1 MKCKIVAKVLYDY
14 EAQTDEEL
22 TIKEGGILLITDDT
36 DQDWWTAYERPLD
49 TFQEGRTGL
58 VPLTYVEEATPIC
71 IVNAIY
77 DYDAQTDEEITIRE
91 GDLIRIY
98 EKVDAD
104 WWFGKHDHDVGLV
117 PSTYVEEQHDSGPAP
132 IPPPAVDQA
141 DAEAQKNQLLNALGG
156 LGFKKTETKEQPSGI
171 IYGPDDIPYYA
182 FVDIDKKKKKN
193 SVKGL
198 LGVSAKEK
206 KIYFLYDTK
215 EIIYTIPIKSVK
227 KYSEKKT
234 KLTIQLESDTKEYEA
249 QHKSEVLLII
259 SQIEMAMSAPDKQ
272 PSPVAPMPSL
282 PTPTPTPPAVANPA
296 SSIAKVAI
304 ALYDYE
310 PVESGELAIVEN
322 DMLIVL
328 DNSDPDWWLVKHL
341 KKHGE
346 GLVPKTYV
354 ELQTPGVARKPQE
367 DAKEKERQELER
379 KRQEELRREEMER
392 EEERQREER
401 RRAEEQRKQEEKR
414 REEERQREEERRKE
428 EERKAAIP
436 QVPTRPKLDT
446 PSLPTRPT
454 EVPTLPTRPKV
465 EAVAVPTL
473 PTRPVANVPTIPKRP
488 EIPESRPTVPVSR
501 PKVESA
507 PEKKDFPD
515 PAKIR
520 DWTDKTG
527 KFTVKA
533 AYHGISDNKV
543 QLHKENGV
551 IIGVPFEKLDDT
563 SLDYLRSV
571 PGNEKYDFGSKLNAP
586 LPPQQKKAS
595 STNLLSPVD
604 NSAHTFNGFDWKDWL
619 VKAGVASSD
628 ASTYAQKFV
637 DQRMDSSILSDIDRD
652 ALRAMGITEGDIIR
666 IRKAANLPQISA
678 QVRAKTAQN
687 EVEAQARN
695 LQILNARGQ
704 SAKQIADD
712 EALAREL
719 QNQEYA
725 SHGRPSNVN
734 KVNPATLFEAGNLL
748 KAGNKSPTNTR
759 AATNTTSNFN
769 KPPSTQHVS
778 NAPSLGLSSNVSS
791 LANNDPWGAFSGPA
805 NPSPQTNTTSAHDPF
820 LKAKQQQ
827 EETQKTLETA
837 RLAIQK
843 ANEQAKQ
850 AAALEEQNRLAKQSE
865 LALQKAQETAKQAM
879 LIQQQ
884 AHQKLMA
891 AQQGGISQPIL
902 PMQTVPMQPLQPMP
916 MQTIN
921 PAQFAPRP
929 LVAPLIPTPSANPTP
944 GFVPTGALAGNA
956 LAGNAFNS
964 MNPTMMTPQQT
975 GIATKVTSS
984 GVVKPS
990 WSNASALTPNMTG
1003 NSGNFAQNQLGNT
1016 FSNTRSSFHQ
1026 PGFQNQM
1033 PTGPAMPMM
1042 NQPTGMMNRPM
1053 MSQPSG
1059 MGMMPQG
1066 GMMNPG
1072 MGMTQGMMNPNMG
1085 MMNQGMNPNMTG
1097 MNPNMTG
1104 MPMNN
1109 QMNPQMMSGSFNQSS
1124 MFPNQNYPNN
1134 FNQSN
1139 QGYNQYR

>member
-1 MKCKIVAKVLYDY
+1 MKCKIVARVLYDY

-22 TIKEGGILLITDDT
+22 TVKEGGILLITDDT

-49 TFQEGRTGL
+49 TFQEGRSGL

-71 IVNAIY
+71 IVNAIF
-77 DYDAQTDEEITIRE
+77 DYDAQNDEEITIHE

-117 PSTYVEEQHDSGPAP
+117 PATYVEEQNESAPAP
-132 IPPPAVDQA
+132 IPAPVVEPS
-141 DAEAQKNQLLNALGG
+141 DAAAQKNQLLNALGG
-156 LGFKKTETKEQPSGI
+156 LGFKKMETKDQPSGI

-215 EIIYTIPIKSVK
+215 EIIYSIPIKSVK

-234 KLTIQLESDTKEYEA
+234 KLTIQTDNDTKEYEA
-249 QHKSEVLLII
+249 QHKSEVLLIV
-259 SQIEMAMSAPDKQ
+259 SQIELAMSTPDKQ
-272 PSPVAPMPSL
+272 PTPATPMPSL
-282 PTPTPTPPAVANPA
+282 PTPTPTPVPAAANQP

-354 ELQTPGVARKPQE
+354 ELQTPGVTRKPQE
-367 DAKEKERQELER
+367 DTKEKERQEMER
-379 KRQEELRREEMER
+379 KRQEDL
-392 EEERQREER
+392 
-401 RRAEEQRKQEEKR
+401 R
-414 REEERQREEERRKE
+414 REEERQLEEQRIAKEKRKQEEVRKEERRKE

-436 QVPTRPKLDT
+436 QIPTRPKMDT
-446 PSLPTRPT
+446 PALPTRPV
-454 EVPTLPTRPKV
+454 EVPSLPTRPKV
-465 EAVAVPTL
+465 EAAAI
-473 PTRPVANVPTIPKRP
+473 PTRPTANIPLIPKRP
-488 EIPESRPTVPVSR
+488 DVPESRPTAPTSR
-501 PKVESA
+501 PKTESA
-507 PEKKDFPD
+507 PEKKDLPD
-515 PAKIR
+515 STKLR
-520 DWTDKTG
+520 DWTDKSG
-527 KFTVKA
+527 KFSVKA

-551 IIGVPFEKLDDT
+551 IIGVPFDKLDDA
-563 SLDYLRSV
+563 SLDYLRSI
-571 PGNEKYDFGSKLNAP
+571 PGNNKYDFGTKLNVP
-586 LPPQQKKAS
+586 LPPQQKRGS
-595 STNLLSPVD
+595 STNMLSPVD
-604 NSAHTFNGFDWKDWL
+604 NSAHTFNGFDWKEWL

-628 ASTYAQKFV
+628 ASNYAQKFV

-678 QVRAKTAQN
+678 QVRAKTVQN
-687 EVEAQARN
+687 EAEAQARN
-695 LQILNARGQ
+695 LQMLNARGQ
-704 SAKQIADD
+704 SARQIADD

-719 QNQEYA
+719 QNQEYV
-725 SHGRPSNVN
+725 SQSRPSNVN

-748 KAGNKSPTNTR
+748 KAGNRSPTVNRSAVNADTG
-759 AATNTTSNFN
+759 FN
-769 KPPSTQHVS
+769 KPPSTQQVS
-778 NAPSLGLSSNVSS
+778 NSQSLGLSANKSAV
-791 LANNDPWGAFSGPA
+791 NNDPWGAFSGAA
-805 NPSPQTNTTSAHDPF
+805 NSAPQPVTSSANDPF

-891 AQQGGISQPIL
+891 AQQGNIPQQ
-902 PMQTVPMQPLQPMP
+902 MHMQPLQQMP
-916 MQTIN
+916 MQTMN

-929 LVAPLIPTPSANPTP
+929 LVAPLIPTPHANPTP
-944 GFVPTGALAGNA
+944 GFVTTGALAGNA
-956 LAGNAFNS
+956 FNNMLTS
-964 MNPTMMTPQQT
+964 QPT
-975 GIATKVTSS
+975 GIATNVSS
-984 GVVKPS
+984 TGVVKPS
-990 WSNASALTPNMTG
+990 WNNATPNQPFG
-1003 NSGNFAQNQLGNT
+1003 NLQ
-1016 FSNTRSSFHQ
+1016 
-1026 PGFQNQM
+1026 
-1033 PTGPAMPMM
+1033 
-1042 NQPTGMMNRPM
+1042 
-1053 MSQPSG
+1053 
-1059 MGMMPQG
+1059 
-1066 GMMNPG
+1066 
-1072 MGMTQGMMNPNMG
+1072 
-1085 MMNQGMNPNMTG
+1085 
-1097 MNPNMTG
+1097 
-1104 MPMNN
+1104 
-1109 QMNPQMMSGSFNQSS
+1109 
-1124 MFPNQNYPNN
+1124 
-1134 FNQSN
+1134 QSN
-1139 QGYNQYR
+1139 DPYSAFKDAAPNAPSIFSSPSSGISF